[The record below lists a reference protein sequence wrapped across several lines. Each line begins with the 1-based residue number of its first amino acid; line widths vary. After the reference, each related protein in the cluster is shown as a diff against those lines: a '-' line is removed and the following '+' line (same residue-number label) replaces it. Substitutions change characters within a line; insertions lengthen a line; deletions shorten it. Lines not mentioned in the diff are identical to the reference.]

1 MAKGKKWVRNV
12 RTVSTSPPK
21 KLIHERRTNDRQDD
35 GKEERE
41 PQRGRFR
48 HTYDSV
54 LHKPTWQ
61 EAIRNAKARTGE
73 S

>member
-1 MAKGKKWVRNV
+1 MGAECKDGFHL
-12 RTVSTSPPK
+12 TAL

-54 LHKPTWQ
+54 LHKPSWQ
-61 EAIRNAKARTGE
+61 KAIGSAKARTGE